1 MRILVVEDEDKVASF
16 IKKGLEQSSY
26 TVDTVPTGEDALAFA
41 IANAYDAIVLDI
53 MLPGRD
59 GLSVVRELRSRSIS
73 TPVLAL
79 TARGTLEDKIQGLD
93 SGCDD
98 YLPKPFAFDELL
110 ARLRALLR
118 RQPASRA
125 VKLEYSGIVL
135 DPVTRAVT
143 RDGKPIELTNKE
155 YALLELL
162 LRHPGQVFTR
172 TAILESVWGYDF
184 DAGSNVL
191 EVYMNFLRKRSTR
204 QGGRNCSIRCAVWA
218 MFCAKTRNKPRQ
230 DPSAT
235 FATKSRNSPIHNSK
249 IFDVLEMVVMRDNR
263 CANGER
269 GCRNPDV
276 VEWNQGFGTA
286 QVRSY
291 LTVNCANILR
301 RLNDAVKIVERFVT
315 RSTDFVSQLRVQ
327 CIVIAVFPLAN
338 CDETDMDFISW
349 RKGLDMHQ
357 GFPSRLRQEMSR
369 SRCQAGISRTKVS
382 SLASR
387 SIFLISSPSSW
398 VK

>member
-26 TVDTVPTGEDALAFA
+26 TVDTVTTGEDALAFA
-41 IANAYDAIVLDI
+41 IANAYDAVVLDI

-59 GLSVVRELRSRSIS
+59 GLSVVRELRSRGVS

-93 SGCDD
+93 NGCDD

-118 RQPASRA
+118 RQPASRSI
-125 VKLEYSGIVL
+125 KLEYSGIVL

-143 RDGKPIELTNKE
+143 RDRKPIELTNKE

-191 EVYMNFLRKRSTR
+191 EVYMNFLRKKIDAA
-204 QGGRNCSIRCAVWA
+204 GRKKLLHTVRGVGY
-218 MFCAKTRNKPRQ
+218 
-230 DPSAT
+230 
-235 FATKSRNSPIHNSK
+235 
-249 IFDVLEMVVMRDNR
+249 VLRE
-263 CANGER
+263 
-269 GCRNPDV
+269 
-276 VEWNQGFGTA
+276 
-286 QVRSY
+286 
-291 LTVNCANILR
+291 
-301 RLNDAVKIVERFVT
+301 
-315 RSTDFVSQLRVQ
+315 
-327 CIVIAVFPLAN
+327 
-338 CDETDMDFISW
+338 DE
-349 RKGLDMHQ
+349 
-357 GFPSRLRQEMSR
+357 E
-369 SRCQAGISRTKVS
+369 
-382 SLASR
+382 
-387 SIFLISSPSSW
+387 
-398 VK
+398 